1 MITRPTNAAMRST
14 GRVLANEQVSSGLIR
29 LDMQLDLCPGFEP
42 GQFAMINLTGAME
55 LVFSRPF
62 SILAVQDRVLSLL
75 YRVVGRGTR
84 AMQQLRPDD
93 NLTVL
98 GPLGRPFST
107 PAEKLPVVLI
117 GGGVGLPPV
126 WAWLKQYGRPDD
138 IGFFG
143 ARDGADVPWDL
154 LDDRWRISVDN
165 HRQVPADRAA
175 WQGLVPDLVAKEISP
190 DDHQSRL
197 VMACGPIPLLKAAAD
212 LARDRHWPCQVSLEE
227 HMGCGYG
234 ACKGCVVPVI
244 DLNNTQDSWR
254 NATCC
259 QDGPVFSAESI
270 DWSSYSRHDFDV
282 ID

>member
-1 MITRPTNAAMRST
+1 MKTTPTDAAMRCT

-29 LDMQLDLCPGFEP
+29 LDMQLDASPGFEP
-42 GQFAMINLTGAME
+42 GQFAMINLTGPRE

-84 AMQQLRPDD
+84 AMQQLQSDD
-93 NLTVL
+93 KLTVL
-98 GPLGRPFST
+98 GPLGRPFSA
-107 PAEKLPVVLI
+107 PAEGLPVVLI

-138 IGFFG
+138 LGFFG

-154 LDDRWRISVDN
+154 LDDQWRISVDN
-165 HRQVPADRAA
+165 HSQVPADRTA
-175 WQGLVPDLVAKEISP
+175 WQGLVPDLVAKEISL
-190 DDHQSRL
+190 DDHQPRMI
-197 VMACGPIPLLKAAAD
+197 MACGPIPLLRAAAD

-244 DLNNTQDSWR
+244 DLNNTQDGWR

-270 DWSSYSRHDFDV
+270 DWSRYGRHDFDV